1 MQGTTASIET
11 NEQLSPAEEDFA
23 LALLGT
29 GWTVGQLLAGT
40 RLPRIGIGLAAKAFM
55 AGQRQTTDAKPAT
68 CAEACAEAA
77 AALRKFQLG
86 DVVQLN
92 SGGMRMTVI
101 SECCGRMVEC
111 AIGEYSYHSDGL
123 KIVTVD
129 ERCLKGAKYIDDELP
144 F

>member
-1 MQGTTASIET
+1 MQETTVSIET

-55 AGQRQTTDAKPAT
+55 AGQHQTTDAKPAT
-68 CAEACAEAA
+68 CAEAAA
-77 AALRKFQLG
+77 APRKFQLG

-92 SGGMRMTVI
+92 SGGVRMTVTRNTHARLVDC
-101 SECCGRMVEC
+101 S
-111 AIGEYSYHSDGL
+111 IGEYDRETNDLIMVG
-123 KIVTVD
+123 VD
-129 ERCLKGAKYIDDELP
+129 ERCLRLAKDIDDELP

>member
-40 RLPRIGIGLAAKAFM
+40 RLPRIGIGLAAKAFT
-55 AGQRQTTDAKPAT
+55 AGQRQAPDAKPAT
-68 CAEACAEAA
+68 CAEAAA
-77 AALRKFQLG
+77 APRTFQIG
-86 DVVQLN
+86 NVVQLN
-92 SGGMRMTVI
+92 SGGVRMTVVNQQ
-101 SECCGRMVEC
+101 GGGLVEC
-111 AIGEYSYHSDGL
+111 AIGEYDHCTDDLIMVS
-123 KIVTVD
+123 VD
-129 ERCLKGAKYIDDELP
+129 ERCLKAAKYIDDELP